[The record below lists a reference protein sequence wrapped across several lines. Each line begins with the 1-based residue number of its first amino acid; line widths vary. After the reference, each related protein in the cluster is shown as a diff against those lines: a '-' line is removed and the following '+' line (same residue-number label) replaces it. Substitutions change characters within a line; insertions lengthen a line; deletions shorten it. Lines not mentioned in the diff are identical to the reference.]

1 MRKLIIGVG
10 VVFILLIGAFIIVP
24 GLIPSDVYKQ
34 KIETQLSKELGRDVT
49 ISGDVRVR
57 SFPLIRAKTNGIRI
71 ENYEGFSDRPFMSVE
86 ELEARIRLFPLLAKR
101 VEIAGF
107 NLIKPE
113 ISLERLADGRAN
125 WESLA
130 ENQEAETAPEP
141 TTPFARDGRFNSL
154 DPQIEA
160 FNLIDG
166 QITYS
171 DAVSGKNYDASDIDG
186 FLSLPGLSEPL
197 EMDLSLTYQGER
209 GEIDM
214 TLDNVRA
221 FLDGQEA
228 PFKADVKTG
237 FANISADGRFLAS
250 PEMDFQVALESE
262 ITDPEV
268 IQNLSPKDIT
278 YLGLLNNL
286 KAKGNFS
293 QIAGL
298 INANDTDIE
307 ANGDALSGRFTGT
320 ATLGETPVLNGETDF
335 KITDFA
341 ALKPYLPE
349 ETPNLDM
356 MRSLEGK
363 ASLSGKPNGFAAKS
377 IEMDL
382 TGAYFSAQFTGMAD
396 YSDAGI
402 TANGTFDTNVQN
414 AANLAQA
421 AEVESPYA
429 ALINT
434 LNATGRLSYSP
445 EVISVSN
452 LEATASD
459 GAVNGRY
466 AGDISLAATPIANGQ
481 FSLDI
486 PDFAKVAETLP
497 TESPFSSSVKT
508 VKASGDIRTEGE
520 TFILNNLE
528 AALSEGL
535 LNATFSGQG
544 KYALNDSEALSL
556 DGALTSEI
564 TDVRALAAL
573 NGTELSPDTESGNI
587 YERFTINGDIAGV
600 SDKLT
605 LSNAEI
611 GFDDIRG
618 SGDISATL
626 QEPRPLIEGNIA
638 LQGLDLR
645 PYMASYSTQNPEGEI
660 QPWSE
665 APLNLAPF
673 QSVDANLE
681 VTTQNVITDR
691 LKLGQSEMSVT
702 LYDGVLKAD
711 LPRMALYGG
720 NGRMDLTFDASK
732 SVPSLALTAGLN
744 DLNGNSFLSAIAGFT
759 KASGEAKTELS
770 ITSSGRS
777 QAELMKGLN
786 GQGGFGL
793 FDGQIQGIDATKF
806 LTGLDEALKSRSLPS
821 GIGSS
826 QVTKFKDLGGLFEI
840 NEGVVSLNEFTLA
853 AIGVRAEGAGTIDL
867 GQQTMDFRFRPRLT
881 GEGAN
886 KLGSFGIPVRFAG
899 EFGQASP
906 GLDTEFLSKIVAERA
921 KQEVRSR
928 LEDEAQG
935 SIGGILGGVLGGRKE
950 PSDSAAKTETPK
962 DTEQAE
968 GSETDSQVDSETT
981 SETEEKKEETEEEKS
996 DIEKALGSLFG
1007 DR

>member
-1 MRKLIIGVG
+1 MRKLIIGIG
-10 VVFILLIGAFIIVP
+10 VVILLLIGAFIIVP
-24 GLIPSDVYKQ
+24 GFIPSDVYKQ
-34 KIETQLSKELGRDVT
+34 KIESQLSKELGRDVT
-49 ISGDVRVR
+49 ISGDVRVQ
-57 SFPLIRAKTNGIRI
+57 SFPLIRAKTNGVRI
-71 ENYEGFSDRPFMSVE
+71 ENYEGFSEKPFLAVE

-130 ENQEAETAPEP
+130 ENQETETIPEP
-141 TTPFARDGRFNSL
+141 ATPFARDGRFNSL

-171 DAVSGKNYDASDIDG
+171 DVVSGKNYEASDIDG

-214 TLDNVRA
+214 TLDSVRA

-237 FANISADGRFLAS
+237 FANISADGKFLAS
-250 PEMDFQVALESE
+250 PEMDFELALDSE
-262 ITDPEV
+262 ITDPEA
-268 IQNLSPKDIT
+268 IQNLSPTDIP
-278 YLGLLNNL
+278 YLGLLSSL

-298 INANDTDIE
+298 IKASDTNIE
-307 ANGDALSGRFTGT
+307 AEGDALKGRFTGS
-320 ATLGETPVLNGETDF
+320 AILGETPVLNGETRF
-335 KITDFA
+335 QITNFA

-349 ETPNLDM
+349 DTPNLDM
-356 MRSLEGK
+356 IRSLAGK
-363 ASLSGKPNGFAAKS
+363 ASLSGTPDGFAAES
-377 IEMDL
+377 VELDL
-382 TGAYFSAQFTGMAD
+382 SGNDFSAKFNGVAD

-414 AANLAQA
+414 AGNLAKA
-421 AEVESPYA
+421 AEAESPYA

-466 AGDISLAATPIANGQ
+466 AGDISLAATPKANGQ
-481 FSLDI
+481 FTLAI
-486 PDFAKVAETLP
+486 PDFTRVAQTLP
-497 TESPFSSSVKT
+497 TKSPYSNSVKA
-508 VKASGDIRTEGE
+508 VKASGNIRTEGE
-520 TFILNNLE
+520 TFVLTDLQ
-528 AALSEGL
+528 AALTEGL
-535 LNATFSGQG
+535 VNANFSGQG
-544 KYALNDSEALSL
+544 QYALNDSQALSL
-556 DGALTSEI
+556 NGALTSEI

-573 NGTELSPDTESGNI
+573 NGTELSPDTESGTI
-587 YERFTINGDIAGV
+587 YERFTINGEIAGV

-611 GFDDIRG
+611 SFDDIRG
-618 SGDISATL
+618 SGHISATR
-626 QEPRPLIEGNIA
+626 QEPRPLIEGKIA

-645 PYMASYSTQNPEGEI
+645 PYMASYSTQKPEGEI

-673 QSVDANLE
+673 KSVDANLD

-691 LKLGQSEMSVT
+691 LKLGQSQMNVT
-702 LYDGVLKAD
+702 LRDGVLKAD
-711 LPRMALYGG
+711 LPRMTLYGG
-720 NGRMDLTFDASK
+720 NGRMELTFDASK

-744 DLNGNSFLSAIAGFT
+744 ELNGNSFLSAIAGFT

-806 LTGLDEALKSRSLPS
+806 LTGLDDALKSRSLPS

-826 QVTKFKDLGGLFEI
+826 QMTKFRDLAGLFNI
-840 NEGVVSLNEFTLA
+840 KDGVVSLDEFTLA
-853 AIGVRAEGAGTIDL
+853 AIGVSASGAGTIDL
-867 GQQTMDFRFRPRLT
+867 GQQKMDFRFRPRLS
-881 GEGAN
+881 GEDSN
-886 KLGSFGIPVRFAG
+886 KLGSFGIPIRFAG

-906 GLDTEFLSKIVAERA
+906 SLDTEFLSKVVADRA
-921 KQEVRSR
+921 KLEVRSR
-928 LEDEAQG
+928 LEDEVQG
-935 SIGGILGGVLGGRKE
+935 SVGGILGGVLGRNKDQE
-950 PSDSAAKTETPK
+950 NPAAQT
-962 DTEQAE
+962 
-968 GSETDSQVDSETT
+968 ETDSEVQRAEKLETPPQDEPEASE
-981 SETEEKKEETEEEKS
+981 EQEQEEAEEEKS
-996 DIEKALGSLFG
+996 DIEKALGSIFG

>member
-1 MRKLIIGVG
+1 MRKLIIGIG
-10 VVFILLIGAFIIVP
+10 VVILLLIGAFIIIP

-34 KIETQLSKELGRDVT
+34 KIESQLSKELGRDVT
-49 ISGDVRVR
+49 ISGDVRVQ
-57 SFPLIRAKTNGIRI
+57 SFPLIRAKTNGVRI
-71 ENYEGFSDRPFMSVE
+71 ENYEGFSEKPFLAVE
-86 ELEARIRLFPLLAKR
+86 ELEARIRLFPLLTKR

-113 ISLERLADGRAN
+113 ISLERLSDGRAN
-125 WESLA
+125 WENLA
-130 ENQEAETAPEP
+130 EDQETETIPEP
-141 TTPFARDGRFNSL
+141 ATPFARDGRFNSL

-166 QITYS
+166 QIAYS
-171 DAVSGKNYDASDIDG
+171 DAVSGNNYVASDIDG

-214 TLDNVRA
+214 TLDSVRA

-237 FANISADGRFLAS
+237 FANISADGKFRAS
-250 PEMDFQVALESE
+250 PEMDFELALDSE
-262 ITDPEV
+262 ITDPEA
-268 IQNLSPKDIT
+268 IQNLSPTDIP
-278 YLGLLNNL
+278 YLGLLSSL

-298 INANDTDIE
+298 IKASDTNIE
-307 ANGDALSGRFTGT
+307 AEGDALNGRFTGS
-320 ATLGETPVLNGETDF
+320 ATLGETPVLNGETRF
-335 KITDFA
+335 QITNFA

-349 ETPNLDM
+349 DTPNLDM
-356 MRSLEGK
+356 IRSLEGK
-363 ASLSGKPNGFAAKS
+363 ASLSGTPDGFAAES
-377 IEMDL
+377 VELDL
-382 TGAYFSAQFTGMAD
+382 SGNDFSAKFNGVAD

-421 AEVESPYA
+421 AKVESPYA

-466 AGDISLAATPIANGQ
+466 SGDISLAATPKANGE
-481 FSLDI
+481 FTLDI
-486 PDFAKVAETLP
+486 PDFTKVAETLP
-497 TESPFSSSVKT
+497 TDSPYSKSVKT

-573 NGTELSPDTESGNI
+573 NGTELSPNTESGNI
-587 YERFTINGDIAGV
+587 YERFTINGDIAGG

-645 PYMASYSTQNPEGEI
+645 PYMASYSTQKPEGEI

-673 QSVDANLE
+673 KSVDANLD

-691 LKLGQSEMSVT
+691 LKLGQSQMNVT
-702 LYDGVLKAD
+702 LKDGVLKAD

-744 DLNGNSFLSAIAGFT
+744 ELNGNSFLSAIAGFT

-770 ITSSGRS
+770 ITSYGRS

-806 LTGLDEALKSRSLPS
+806 LTGLDDALKSRSLPS

-826 QVTKFKDLGGLFEI
+826 QMTKFRDLAGLFNI
-840 NEGVVSLNEFTLA
+840 KDGVVSLDEFTLA
-853 AIGVRAEGAGTIDL
+853 AIGVSASGAGTIDL
-867 GQQTMDFRFRPRLT
+867 GQQKMDFRFRPRLT
-881 GEGAN
+881 GEDSN
-886 KLGSFGIPVRFAG
+886 KLGSFGIPIRFAG
-899 EFGQASP
+899 EFGQVSP
-906 GLDTEFLSKIVAERA
+906 SLDTEFLSKVVADRA

-928 LEDEAQG
+928 LEDEVQG
-935 SIGGILGGVLGGRKE
+935 SVGGILGGVLGRKKDQDNPAAQTE
-950 PSDSAAKTETPK
+950 IDSEA
-962 DTEQAE
+962 EQAE
-968 GSETDSQVDSETT
+968 KLETPPQDEPEASEEQEQ
-981 SETEEKKEETEEEKS
+981 EQEEAEEEKS
-996 DIEKALGSLFG
+996 DIEKALGSIFG

>member
-1 MRKLIIGVG
+1 MRKLIIGIG
-10 VVFILLIGAFIIVP
+10 VVILLLIGAFIIVP

-34 KIETQLSKELGRDVT
+34 KIESQLSKELGRDVT
-49 ISGDVRVR
+49 ISGDVRVQ
-57 SFPLIRAKTNGIRI
+57 SFPLIRAKTNGVRI
-71 ENYEGFSDRPFMSVE
+71 ENYEGFSEKPFLAVE
-86 ELEARIRLFPLLAKR
+86 ELEARIRLFPLLTKR

-113 ISLERLADGRAN
+113 ISLERLSDGRAN

-130 ENQEAETAPEP
+130 EDQETETIPEP
-141 TTPFARDGRFNSL
+141 ATPFARDGRFNSL

-171 DAVSGKNYDASDIDG
+171 DVVSGKNYEASDIDG

-214 TLDNVRA
+214 TLDSVRA

-237 FANISADGRFLAS
+237 FANISADGKFLAS
-250 PEMDFQVALESE
+250 PEMDFELALDSE
-262 ITDPEV
+262 ITDPEA
-268 IQNLSPKDIT
+268 IQNLSPTDIP
-278 YLGLLNNL
+278 YLGLLSSL

-298 INANDTDIE
+298 IEASDTNIE
-307 ANGDALSGRFTGT
+307 AKGDALNGRFTGS
-320 ATLGETPVLNGETDF
+320 ATLGETPVLNGETRF
-335 KITDFA
+335 QITNFA

-349 ETPNLDM
+349 DTPNLDM
-356 MRSLEGK
+356 IRSLAGK
-363 ASLSGKPNGFAAKS
+363 ASLSGTPDGFAAES
-377 IEMDL
+377 VELDL
-382 TGAYFSAQFTGMAD
+382 SGNDFSAKFNGVAD

-414 AANLAQA
+414 AGNLAKA
-421 AEVESPYA
+421 AEAESPYA

-445 EVISVSN
+445 EVVSVSN

-466 AGDISLAATPIANGQ
+466 AGDISLAATPKANGQ
-481 FSLDI
+481 FTLEI
-486 PDFAKVAETLP
+486 PDFTRVTRTLP
-497 TESPFSSSVKT
+497 TISPYSNSVKA
-508 VKASGDIRTEGE
+508 VKASGSIRTDGE
-520 TFILNNLE
+520 TFVLTDLQ
-528 AALSEGL
+528 AALTEGL
-535 LNATFSGQG
+535 LNANFSGQG
-544 KYALNDSEALSL
+544 QYALNNSQALSL
-556 DGALTSEI
+556 NGALTSEI

-573 NGTELSPDTESGNI
+573 NGTELSPDTESGAI
-587 YERFTINGDIAGV
+587 YERFTINGEIAGV

-611 GFDDIRG
+611 SFDDIRG

-626 QEPRPLIEGNIA
+626 QEPRPLIEGKIA

-645 PYMASYSTQNPEGEI
+645 PYMASYSTQKPEGEI

-673 QSVDANLE
+673 KSVDANLD

-691 LKLGQSEMSVT
+691 LKLGQSQMNVT
-702 LYDGVLKAD
+702 LRDGVLKAD

-744 DLNGNSFLSAIAGFT
+744 ELNGNSFLSAIAGFT

-806 LTGLDEALKSRSLPS
+806 LTGLDDALKSRSLPS

-826 QVTKFKDLGGLFEI
+826 QMTKFRDLAGLFNI
-840 NEGVVSLNEFTLA
+840 KDGVVSLDEFTLA
-853 AIGVRAEGAGTIDL
+853 AIGVSASGAGTIDL
-867 GQQTMDFRFRPRLT
+867 GQQKMDFRFRPRLT
-881 GEGAN
+881 GEDSN
-886 KLGSFGIPVRFAG
+886 KLGSFGIPIRFAG

-906 GLDTEFLSKIVAERA
+906 SLDTEFLSKVVADRA

-928 LEDEAQG
+928 LEDEVQG
-935 SIGGILGGVLGGRKE
+935 SVGGILGGVLGRKKDQE
-950 PSDSAAKTETPK
+950 NPAAQT
-962 DTEQAE
+962 
-968 GSETDSQVDSETT
+968 ETDSEAQRAETLETPSQDEPEASEDQ
-981 SETEEKKEETEEEKS
+981 EQEEAEEEKS
-996 DIEKALGSLFG
+996 DIEKALGSIFG